1 MVGKPMSGNAM
12 PSLDTNC
19 LLRWLL
25 CDIPE
30 QTALVT
36 ALVNSGESV
45 VVADA
50 ALIETV
56 FVLEKLKKISRET
69 IEKTVIAIIE
79 KNTIQC
85 NRELFLEVLPIYAA
99 HPKLSFVDCYLAILA
114 NRTGATP
121 LLTFDKKLANQLP
134 MAQILSSGYRTW

>member
-1 MVGKPMSGNAM
+1 M

-25 CDIPE
+25 GDIPE

-36 ALVNSGESV
+36 ALVDSGETLA
-45 VVADA
+45 VADV

-69 IEKTVIAIIE
+69 IKKAVTAVIGTE
-79 KNTIQC
+79 TILC
-85 NRELFLEVLPIYAA
+85 NRELFIEILPIYTG
-99 HPKLSFVDCYLAILA
+99 HSRLSFVDCYLEVLA
-114 NRTGATP
+114 RSTGAAP
-121 LLTFDKKLANQLP
+121 LLTFDKKLANQLSG
-134 MAQILSSGYRTW
+134 AQLLSS